1 MSGLLGSREGNARP
15 ASLSAYSAAHASL
28 DVPEPASTSYTS
40 YGRRWEGSSAPS
52 SPPRSRRSL
61 SVRRAP
67 AVSAAAGED
76 DDGGEK
82 SVWSNWRR
90 WVRERREAM
99 RKQDGRTDLE
109 K

>member
-1 MSGLLGSREGNARP
+1 M
-15 ASLSAYSAAHASL
+15 
-28 DVPEPASTSYTS
+28 
-40 YGRRWEGSSAPS
+40 
-52 SPPRSRRSL
+52 
-61 SVRRAP
+61 RRAP